1 MARVFSRSVQE
12 GTSPLCTLMGILT
25 YFTGLLPSCCISL
38 RHTRA
43 YALSQVHT
51 SSFRLTH
58 GSWKAE
64 DLDPDVHAHPHC
76 LTLPEPRVS
85 HVLHVC
91 CKYFASTFLSYGK
104 TVFFFSQ
111 NKQKNPTKTNHK
123 HKKHLFLSCMLKRS
137 EQPEDLLQKTIN
149 LAVKLR

>member
-1 MARVFSRSVQE
+1 MAMVFSRSVQE

-76 LTLPEPRVS
+76 LTPPEPRVS
-85 HVLHVC
+85 RVLHAC

-104 TVFFFSQ
+104 TVFFF
-111 NKQKNPTKTNHK
+111 PKTNK
-123 HKKHLFLSCMLKRS
+123 TQQNQTTPNKKKHLFSPYSRGKS
-137 EQPEDLLQKTIN
+137 EQPEELLQKTIN
-149 LAVKLR
+149 LAVKPQ

>member
-1 MARVFSRSVQE
+1 MRTILPTLLEEKKKKQGTCVTARVFSRSVQE

-76 LTLPEPRVS
+76 LTLPKPRVS

-91 CKYFASTFLSYGK
+91 CKYFASAFLSYGK
-104 TVFFFSQ
+104 TVFFF
-111 NKQKNPTKTNHK
+111 PKTN
-123 HKKHLFLSCMLKRS
+123 KKI
-137 EQPEDLLQKTIN
+137 QQKQTTN
-149 LAVKLR
+149 TKNTFSSAVC

>member
-1 MARVFSRSVQE
+1 MRYLHNGQGVFKKCPARNFSMHTH
-12 GTSPLCTLMGILT
+12 GN
-25 YFTGLLPSCCISL
+25 TGLLHGIIPSCCISL
-38 RHTRA
+38 RHTQA

-76 LTLPEPRVS
+76 LTLPEPRVN
-85 HVLHVC
+85 HVLHAC

-104 TVFFFSQ
+104 TVFLSQ
-111 NKQKNPTKTNHK
+111 NKQRIQQNQTKQTIS
-123 HKKHLFLSCMLKRS
+123 HLFLSCILKKANS
-137 EQPEDLLQKTIN
+137 QKNHFRRQSI
-149 LAVKLR
+149 